1 MNKGLQIF
9 LVFLLCSFSSRCT
22 LAQFILLKPDRVFD
36 GVSVLEGWSV
46 LVKQDKIEALGKSLK
61 FDSAQTIIVDLKGTT
76 LMPGLIEGHSHI
88 LLHPYNETSWDDQ
101 VLMESIAE
109 RVIRAS
115 NHLRSSLKAGF
126 TTLRDLGTEGAQ
138 YVDVGIRQAIEKKI
152 IVGPDLICA
161 GPAIVATGSYG
172 PNKFNFKTPQ
182 GADEADANDLIHVVR
197 KQIGHGVDLIK
208 IYVDFRWGPFGK
220 AMPTFSIEEIKTVV
234 ETARSSGRDVVAHAT
249 TREGM
254 RRAAL
259 AGVSTIEHGD
269 EGDLEIFKLMKEH
282 QVAWCPTLA
291 AEEAV
296 LQYRGWNKKQDPQP
310 EAIKNKKLT
319 FKAAQQAGVQIV
331 FGGDVGVYT
340 HGDNA
345 RELLLM
351 EEYGMSPLQI
361 LQSATAGNAEVFHL
375 RDKGR
380 IKEGYLAD
388 LIAVKGDPIKQLN
401 HIYQVELVMKR
412 GVKFQ

>member
-1 MNKGLQIF
+1 MNRTLKIF
-9 LVFLLCSFSSRCT
+9 LVFFLCNIFSRYTS
-22 LAQFILLKPDRVFD
+22 AQYTLLKPDRVFD
-36 GVSVLEGWSV
+36 GVSILEGWSV
-46 LVKQDKIEALGKSLK
+46 LIKQDKIEAIGKTLK
-61 FDSAQTIIVDLKGTT
+61 IDSVHTVIVDLKGTT

-88 LLHPYNETSWDDQ
+88 LLHPYNETVWDDQ
-101 VLMESIAE
+101 VLIESVAE
-109 RVIRAS
+109 RVIRAN
-115 NHLRSSLKAGF
+115 NHLRASLKAGF
-126 TTLRDLGTEGAQ
+126 TTLRDLGTEGSQ
-138 YVDVGIRQAIEKKI
+138 YADVGIRQAIEKKI
-152 IVGPDLICA
+152 ILAPDLICA

-182 GADEADANDLIHVVR
+182 GADEADANNLIQVVR
-197 KQIGHGVDLIK
+197 NQIGHGVDLIK

-254 RRAAL
+254 RRATL
-259 AGVSTIEHGD
+259 GGVSTIEHGD
-269 EGDLEIFKLMKEH
+269 EGNLEIFKLMKEH
-282 QVAWCPTLA
+282 KVAWCPTLA
-291 AEEAV
+291 AEEAN
-296 LQYRGWNKKQDPQP
+296 LYYRGWNKKQDPQP
-310 EAIKNKKLT
+310 EYIKNKKIT
-319 FKAAQQAGVQIV
+319 FKAAQQAGVQII

-361 LQSATAGNAEVFHL
+361 LQSATSGNAEVFHL
-375 RDKGR
+375 QDRGR